1 MCIAIQQLTTK
12 TWMSV
17 ATQRNHDGMP
27 MTVFQA
33 YYKFCMLEE
42 LALSRGLER
51 GAKEGGSGFLLSQ
64 MLRVADPL
72 VKKISAPL
80 VRKY

>member
-1 MCIAIQQLTTK
+1 MCITIQRLATN

-17 ATQRNHDGMP
+17 ATQRNHDGMQ
-27 MTVFQA
+27 MTVF
-33 YYKFCMLEE
+33 YYKFCMLEK
-42 LALSRGLER
+42 LASSRSLER

-72 VKKISAPL
+72 VKKTSAPL